1 MMAWLA
7 DAYPWIKA
15 LHLISVISWMAGML
29 YLPRLFVYHC
39 EVAPGSP
46 SSEMLKVME
55 RRLHRAIITPAML
68 ATLLFGLLLAATPG
82 IVDWSS
88 HWPYVK
94 LVLLAGMFTAYHL
107 NIIWLRAFAEDR
119 NTRPAK
125 FFRFANE
132 FPTLLMIGIVLV
144 IVAKPF

>member
-1 MMAWLA
+1 MEFLN
-7 DAYPWIKA
+7 DNYLVLKA
-15 LHLISVISWMAGML
+15 LHLIAVIAWMAGML
-29 YLPRLFVYHC
+29 YLPRLFVYHSAV
-39 EVAPGSP
+39 EAGSE

-68 ATLLFGLLLAATPG
+68 ATLLFGLMLAATPG

-88 HWPYVK
+88 VWPYVK

-125 FFRFANE
+125 YFRIANE
-132 FPTLLMIGIVLV
+132 VPTLLMIGIVLLV
-144 IVAKPF
+144 VAKPF